1 MRDRNAPGRPREF
14 DGIEM
19 LRKIMTLFWKN
30 GFDGVSLS
38 MIMKE
43 TELQKASLYAAFG
56 DKRSM
61 YLRALG
67 QYHNDAVSAA
77 ATALN
82 RPDVPAQERIKAFIT
97 APLAAARQNDRSG
110 CFLCNASADQADI
123 DPETKAQ
130 VSVGFEKLANA
141 LSVPL
146 KAINSDLSEAELAA
160 KAQAL
165 LALYV
170 GFRIMVRS
178 NAALDGLENAASQAM
193 RLAGD

>member
-14 DGIEM
+14 DDIEM

-67 QYHNDAVSAA
+67 QYQTDVVSAA
-77 ATALN
+77 ASALN
-82 RPDVPAQERIKAFIT
+82 DSGVPAQERIKAFIT
-97 APLAAARQNDRSG
+97 APLTAARQNDRSG
-110 CFLCNASADQADI
+110 CFLCNASADQADL

-130 VSVGFEKLANA
+130 VSAGFEKLASA

-146 KAINSDLSEAELAA
+146 KALNSGLSEADLAA

-178 NAALDGLENAASQAM
+178 NAAIEGLENAASQAM
-193 RLAGD
+193 RLAI

>member
-14 DGIEM
+14 DDIEM

-43 TELQKASLYAAFG
+43 TVLQKASLYAAFG

-67 QYHNDAVSAA
+67 QYHTDVVSAA
-77 ATALN
+77 ASALN
-82 RPDVPAQERIKAFIT
+82 DSGVPAQERIKVFIT
-97 APLAAARQNDRSG
+97 APLTAAQQNDRSG
-110 CFLCNASADQADI
+110 CFLCNASADQADL
-123 DPETKAQ
+123 DAETKAQ
-130 VSVGFEKLANA
+130 VSMGFEKLANA

-146 KAINSDLSEAELAA
+146 KALHSDLSEADLAA

-178 NAALDGLENAASQAM
+178 NVAIEGLENAASQAM
-193 RLAGD
+193 RIAGD

>member
-14 DGIEM
+14 DDIEM

-67 QYHNDAVSAA
+67 QYHTDVVAA
-77 ATALN
+77 AANALH
-82 RPDVPAQERIKAFIT
+82 DSSVPAPDRIKAFIT
-97 APLAAARQNDRSG
+97 APLAAAQKNDRSG
-110 CFLCNASADQADI
+110 CFLCNASADQADL

-130 VSVGFEKLANA
+130 VSVGFEKLASA

-146 KAINSDLSEAELAA
+146 KAINSDLSEADLAA
-160 KAQAL
+160 KAQTF

-178 NAALDGLENAASQAM
+178 NAAIKGLESAASQAM
-193 RLAGD
+193 RFAGD